1 LVGLECVYRKGPR
14 LYTEEKNTMDKNKI
28 IKKLK
33 KYKHT
38 SDYYQNIKEIGV
50 FGSYAKGD
58 STDQSDIDV
67 FVVFKK
73 PRMFD
78 LVNIQKDLQIVFG
91 KNVDVIAVTKS
102 MNEYLRKQIH
112 QYGIVA

>member
-1 LVGLECVYRKGPR
+1 
-14 LYTEEKNTMDKNKI
+14 MDKNRI
-28 IKKLK
+28 IKKLQ
-33 KYKHT
+33 KYKCT
-38 SDYYQNIKEIGV
+38 SDHNHNIKEIGV

-58 STDQSDIDV
+58 NTDQSDIDV

-112 QYGIVA
+112 RYGIVA